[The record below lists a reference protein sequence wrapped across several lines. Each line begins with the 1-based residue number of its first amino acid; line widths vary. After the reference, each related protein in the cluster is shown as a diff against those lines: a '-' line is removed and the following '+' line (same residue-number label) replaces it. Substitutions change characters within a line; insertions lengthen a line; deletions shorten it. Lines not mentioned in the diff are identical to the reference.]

1 MSQNGIEQ
9 QSVGEYSE
17 RAYLDYSMYVIL
29 DRALPFVGD
38 GLKPVQRRIIYA
50 MSELGLKSTAKF
62 KKSART
68 VGDVLGKFHPHGD
81 SACYEAMVL
90 MAQPFSYRYPFIDG
104 QGNWGAPDDPKSF
117 AAMRY
122 TESKLSPYADL
133 LLSEINQGT
142 VDWID
147 NFDGTIKEPQH
158 LPAQVPNLLLNGTSG
173 IAVGMA
179 TDMPPHNLIEVIS
192 ACIQLLEK
200 PSTDLESLL
209 KILPAPDYPTNAF
222 IVSSKEE
229 LYQMYETGNGSV
241 KMRASYVKEDGEII
255 IEALPY
261 QTSGAKVIAQIATQ
275 MRNKKLPLV
284 DDLRDESDHENPT
297 RIVIVPRSNRVDCDQ
312 LMLHLFAT
320 TDLEKN
326 YRVNM
331 NVIGLDGKPQ
341 VKPLILL
348 LKEWL
353 QFRMQVVVNRLN
365 SRLNKIIDRLHTLDG
380 LLIAYLNIDE
390 VIAIIRS
397 EEKPKPVLIKKFK
410 ISEIQAEAILELKL
424 RHLAKLEEIK
434 IKSEADELN
443 KERQSIELLLSSEAR
458 LKTYIKKELRV
469 ILEEF
474 GDKRRCQVISGV
486 VTAQAF
492 NDEDMIPAENVTVVL
507 SEKGWVKA
515 AKGHEIDSSSLNYK
529 SGDAF
534 LKDAKGRS
542 NKMAIFLDSTGRS
555 YTLLAN
561 SLPSARG
568 QGEPLTGRLTPPIGA
583 EFIDVVMGDDDQQI
597 ILSSDAGYGFI
608 SSLGNLQSKTK
619 SGKHAISLSKQAKT
633 MRVTKVDD
641 VDTDFLAV
649 VTNRARL
656 LIFPVSELP
665 QLSKGKGNKLIQIKK
680 DDFLDREEFLIGLCT
695 IKSHQKLRVEYG
707 NGKKHK
713 TYSFEDLVNFT
724 SHRARKGLTIPGVHG
739 KALGIDAID

>member
-142 VDWID
+142 VDWVD
-147 NFDGTIKEPQH
+147 NFDGTIKEPKQ

-179 TDMPPHNLIEVIS
+179 TDMPPHNLIEVIT

-209 KILPAPDYPTNAF
+209 KILPAPDYPTNAY

-341 VKPLILL
+341 VKPLIPL

-365 SRLNKIIDRLHTLDG
+365 SRLNKIIDRLHILDG

-434 IKSEADELN
+434 IKTEADELN
-443 KERQSIELLLSSEAR
+443 KERKSIELLLSSEAR
-458 LKTYIKKELRV
+458 LKTFIKKELRV

-474 GDKRRCQVISGV
+474 GDQRRCQIVSDV
-486 VTAQAF
+486 ETAQAF

-515 AKGHEIDSSSLNYK
+515 AKGHDIDSSALNYK
-529 SGDAF
+529 SGDSF

-583 EFIDVVMGDDDQQI
+583 EFIDVVMGDDDQPI

-608 SSLGNLQSKTK
+608 SSLSNLQSKTK
-619 SGKHAISLSKQAKT
+619 SGKHAITLSKQAKT

-641 VDTDFLAV
+641 PESDFLAV

-665 QLSKGKGNKLIQIKK
+665 QLSKGKGNKLIQIKNE
-680 DDFLDREEFLIGLCT
+680 DFIEREEFLIGLCT
-695 IKSHQKLRVEYG
+695 IKNHQKLRVEYG

-713 TYSFEDLVNFT
+713 TYSFDDLVNFT

>member
-147 NFDGTIKEPQH
+147 NFDGTIKEPKQ

-200 PSTDLESLL
+200 PSTDLENLL

-341 VKPLILL
+341 VKPLIPL

-365 SRLNKIIDRLHTLDG
+365 SRLNKIIDRLHILDG

-443 KERQSIELLLSSEAR
+443 KERKSIELLLSSEAR

-583 EFIDVVMGDDDQQI
+583 EFIDVVMGDDDQPI

-619 SGKHAISLSKQAKT
+619 SGKHSISLSKQAKT